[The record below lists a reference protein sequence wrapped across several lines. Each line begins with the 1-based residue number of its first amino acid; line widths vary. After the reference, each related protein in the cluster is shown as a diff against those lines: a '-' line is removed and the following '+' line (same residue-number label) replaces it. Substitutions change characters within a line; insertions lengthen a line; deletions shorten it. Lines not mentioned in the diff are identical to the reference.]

1 MQVRELGSLCAGINR
16 HDDLRIETSSPTG
29 GFQCNG
35 RSARCVT
42 ASADSP
48 NATGSGEG
56 KGKRQSFRAEPEPH
70 ATDQP
75 AVGSAEC
82 CGAGPDGL
90 GSAGRGYGAAQKAGS
105 AVPGPKPAG
114 LAWLLLLVLGTGGRQ
129 ARRASHRTGEA
140 PGGARYFHR
149 IENAAGAR

>member
-1 MQVRELGSLCAGINR
+1 MIRRPPRSTLFPYTTLFR
-16 HDDLRIETSSPTG
+16 TSSPTG

-105 AVPGPKPAG
+105 AVPGAGQQRWSPA
-114 LAWLLLLVLGTGGRQ
+114 
-129 ARRASHRTGEA
+129 
-140 PGGARYFHR
+140 
-149 IENAAGAR
+149 